1 MVDLTFS
8 LDNFEYLLLIL
19 VRISAFVFV
28 APIFGHSAV
37 PRQTK
42 IGLSFFVSVLLYNVV
57 PHPDLNYSGIVG
69 YAVCVLQEGI
79 TGLIIGFAA
88 NICNSIVLFAGNI
101 IDMDIGLS
109 MAAQFNPDTNTEV
122 TISGDFYYYIVL
134 LLLIVSDMHTY
145 VLRAACDSFYVVP
158 IGGAVFE
165 WENLSTTM
173 VKYMT
178 DLCVIGFR
186 IFLPIFACIMVLN
199 CILGIMAKVA
209 PQMNMFAVGIQI
221 KIFAGYAILVMTVML
236 LPRAAAFIG
245 DEVKLMLRMVVKG
258 MYGTG

>member
-134 LLLIVSDMHTY
+134 LLLIVSNMHTY

-209 PQMNMFAVGIQI
+209 PQMNMFAVGVQMKLLVGMAAIFLTIFLIPDIANFIFREI
-221 KIFAGYAILVMTVML
+221 KTMVGLVIESMH
-236 LPRAAAFIG
+236 
-245 DEVKLMLRMVVKG
+245 
-258 MYGTG
+258 